1 MQLIGASGRLTGRS
15 VRSDQQSGRHPMR
28 VYALLLAVILT
39 TGYGYAAQV
48 AVSSLGAGRDTATE
62 PATAIPAGGALD
74 GAWYG
79 GVLDP
84 VTVEARS
91 DGPQA
96 PATHGRVF
104 SRPTARCTEAHP
116 ARVHD
121 R

>member
-48 AVSSLGAGRDTATE
+48 AVSSLGAGRHTATE

-74 GAWYG
+74 GVWYG

-84 VTVEARS
+84 GTVESRS
-91 DGPQA
+91 DGGQA
-96 PATHGRVF
+96 AATPGRGF
-104 SRPTARCTEAHP
+104 SRAAG
-116 ARVHD
+116 
-121 R
+121 